1 MKKTIITISRE
12 TGSGG
17 HTIGMMLAE
26 RLGFKLYDEE
36 IVTQISKESGMS
48 EEMVLENGEFMS
60 DGMFLDFAAGF
71 IPFSRK
77 KTIPFEEIQQR
88 EETLI
93 KKIAKEGN
101 CIIVGR
107 GADFILKD
115 DPKAFHVFI
124 HADMDHRVKR
134 VQRHD
139 NVTGEEARIKRELE
153 VKDRSRKAYYHYF
166 TNKDWGTVGNY
177 NMTLDTSIFTKT
189 QCTDLIIEALK
200 KLEENENAKN

>member
-1 MKKTIITISRE
+1 MKKTIVTISRE

-17 HTIGMMLAE
+17 HTIGMVLAE

-71 IPFSRK
+71 VPFSRK
-77 KTIPFEEIQQR
+77 KTIPFEEIQER
-88 EETLI
+88 EENLI

-101 CIIVGR
+101 
-107 GADFILKD
+107 
-115 DPKAFHVFI
+115 
-124 HADMDHRVKR
+124 
-134 VQRHD
+134 
-139 NVTGEEARIKRELE
+139 
-153 VKDRSRKAYYHYF
+153 YHYF
-166 TNKDWGTVGNY
+166 TNKDWGMVENY

-200 KLEENENAKN
+200 KLEENEDAKN